1 MSWVKIYNIKYV
13 QEILIFV
20 IAPTLR
26 KDLMCRLLPCNR
38 PLLLHVCARSVT
50 QLCPTVCNPTDCS
63 LPDSSVHG
71 VFQAR
76 ILDGVTISYSRG
88 SSQPRDQT
96 QVSCV
101 SYIDR
106 WILYHCTTWEA
117 PSFFIHTFIKALSM
131 SRTGKPGML
140 QSMGSQRVRHDWA
153 TELNWTI
160 SDYNSSMFVFL
171 Y

>member
-1 MSWVKIYNIKYV
+1 MV
-13 QEILIFV
+13 
-20 IAPTLR
+20 APTLR
-26 KDLMCRLLPCNR
+26 TDLMCRFFPYNS

-50 QLCPTVCNPTDCS
+50 QLCPTVCNPTDYS

-76 ILDGVTISYSRG
+76 ILDWVTISCSRG

-106 WILYHCTTWEA
+106 WTLYHCTTWEA

-140 QSMGSQRVRHDWA
+140 QSMGSQSQTWLRDWIEL
-153 TELNWTI
+153 TENITSYESSFYIRKQLIFPSYLLITI
-160 SDYNSSMFVFL
+160 IL
-171 Y
+171 